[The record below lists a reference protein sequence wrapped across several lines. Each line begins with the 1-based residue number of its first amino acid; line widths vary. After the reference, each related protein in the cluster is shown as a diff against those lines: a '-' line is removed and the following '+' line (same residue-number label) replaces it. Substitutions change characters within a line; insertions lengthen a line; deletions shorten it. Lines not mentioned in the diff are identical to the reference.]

1 MVQGIQETDQ
11 LARIEAM
18 RAIMPVSEICS
29 PKLLDVKWGPTFCCG
44 NDVPP
49 RIKSGRTTVRP
60 FTSMIVLIEISK
72 TSIRHLAAAVPV
84 VVAAGAGAG
93 FLVAGAAGFAVAGTA
108 CLCEVLLTTAA
119 VVG

>member
-18 RAIMPVSEICS
+18 MGECASVSDLS
-29 PKLLDVKWGPTFCCG
+29 PRLLSRQWGPTFCCG

-60 FTSMIVLIEISK
+60 FTSMVVLIEISK

>member
-1 MVQGIQETDQ
+1 MTSNGDPPSAAETVCRQ
-11 LARIEAM
+11 
-18 RAIMPVSEICS
+18 
-29 PKLLDVKWGPTFCCG
+29 
-44 NDVPP
+44 N
-49 RIKSGRTTVRP
+49 KSGRTTVRP
-60 FTSMIVLIEISK
+60 FTSMIVLMEISK
-72 TSIRHLAAAVPV
+72 TSSRHLAAAVPV